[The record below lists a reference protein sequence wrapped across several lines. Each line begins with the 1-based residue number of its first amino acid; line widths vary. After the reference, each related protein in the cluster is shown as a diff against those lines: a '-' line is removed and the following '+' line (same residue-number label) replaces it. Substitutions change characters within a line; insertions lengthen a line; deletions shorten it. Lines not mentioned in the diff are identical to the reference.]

1 MCGKPVLLVMSAEA
15 IPPSDLNRTDWI
27 TYDAGNEPDF
37 RDKLEQ
43 ALDLLEELAEHQDI
57 LLGVALEAHSTD
69 YAVAFERA
77 NKGFLLSGDER
88 FIVGAQ
94 IILEKL
100 AAAGPISEIG
110 DLERLQFEI
119 KVFLRQARRALP

>member
-15 IPPSDLNRTDWI
+15 IPPSDLNRTDWN

-69 YAVAFERA
+69 CAVAFERA
-77 NKGFLLSGDER
+77 NKGFLLSGDELSGDELSGDER
-88 FIVGAQ
+88 R
-94 IILEKL
+94 KL
-100 AAAGPISEIG
+100 S
-110 DLERLQFEI
+110 
-119 KVFLRQARRALP
+119 